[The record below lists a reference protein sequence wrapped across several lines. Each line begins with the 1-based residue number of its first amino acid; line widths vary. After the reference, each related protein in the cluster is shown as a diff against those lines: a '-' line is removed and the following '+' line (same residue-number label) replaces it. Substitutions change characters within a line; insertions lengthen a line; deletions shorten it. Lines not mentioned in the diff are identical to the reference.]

1 MEDAK
6 LAEKRKRMEA
16 AKANLDEMLRKREE
30 DNEKYPKLSVREAV
44 RRSVP
49 ANDPNGR
56 RMAMEIFGELP
67 AEHPDNPYADQIR
80 AMQRDNPE

>member
-6 LAEKRKRMEA
+6 LEEKRKRMEA
-16 AKANLDEMLRKREE
+16 SHAKLKALLRKNEE
-30 DNEKYPKLSVREAV
+30 DKKHPKLSVREAV

>member
-6 LAEKRKRMEA
+6 LEEKRKRMEA
-16 AKANLDEMLRKREE
+16 SRAKLKALLRKREE
-30 DNEKYPKLSVREAV
+30 DKKHPKLSVREAV

>member
-6 LAEKRKRMEA
+6 LAEKRRRMEA
-16 AKANLDEMLRKREE
+16 AQAKLKALLRKREE
-30 DNEKYPKLSVREAV
+30 DKKHPKLSVREAV